1 MESTEYSGDW
11 TSSLHA
17 LFSTCFMLHLK
28 HIHFVGEII
37 DIHEI
42 CQYYKCSCTY
52 LLFAGRAHWEL
63 EEVLFNKSLYMGKTW
78 HRDEL
83 EIVPTCSTPRCF
95 TEVFSTHSLCK
106 HYWRSSVQMHHWESK
121 FQMIFKMPYLASS
134 VDHFCSITLQDL
146 CTEEQTL
153 SISKDLSIHSKM
165 ISQFG
170 FSGDLLLLFLPHIS
184 FYIPRNSP
192 IYSSNNWIVYIHK
205 AYILAHLIFIAF
217 SK

>member
-1 MESTEYSGDW
+1 MASTEYSGDW

-17 LFSTCFMLHLK
+17 LFSTCFMLRLK

-42 CQYYKCSCTY
+42 CQYYKCRCRIYY
-52 LLFAGRAHWEL
+52 LL
-63 EEVLFNKSLYMGKTW
+63 EEPTESLKKSSSVYHFYMGKTW

-95 TEVFSTHSLCK
+95 TEVFSTRSLCQ

-121 FQMIFKMPYLASS
+121 FQMIFKMPYLTSS

-170 FSGDLLLLFLPHIS
+170 FSGDLLLLFLPHLLLFIFPEILQS
-184 FYIPRNSP
+184 ILLITVLCTYIR
-192 IYSSNNWIVYIHK
+192 H
-205 AYILAHLIFIAF
+205 IF
-217 SK
+217 